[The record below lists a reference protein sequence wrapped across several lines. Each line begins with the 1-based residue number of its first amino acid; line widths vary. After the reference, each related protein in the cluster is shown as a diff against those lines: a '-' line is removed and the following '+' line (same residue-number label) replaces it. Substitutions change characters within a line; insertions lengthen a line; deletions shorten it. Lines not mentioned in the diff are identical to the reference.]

1 MWEDR
6 LFSLFEDLE
15 HQAEALYDA
24 ERAAELA
31 DRGRA
36 EYQQVTLASRLM
48 ASVDRDVALEVEG
61 VGRLAGTLQ
70 RVGSGWCLVRG
81 AGQDWVLRTA
91 AITLVGGA
99 SDRAL
104 PEVAW
109 SPVAR
114 LGFGSALRRIAEE
127 AERCVV
133 HLRDGRRHEGVLL
146 RVGSDFVEAAAAGET
161 RVLLPFDAIA
171 GVQSRD

>member
-24 ERAAELA
+24 EREAELA

-36 EYQQVTLASRLM
+36 EYQQVTWASRLM
-48 ASVDRDVALEVEG
+48 ASVDRELTVEVRG
-61 VGRLAGTLQ
+61 IGQVVGTLQ
-70 RVGSGWCLVRG
+70 RVGTGWCLVRG
-81 AGQDWVLRTA
+81 AGQDWVLRTEA
-91 AITLVGGA
+91 LTSVRDA

-114 LGFGSALRRIAEE
+114 LGFGSALRRIAAE
-127 AERCVV
+127 AERCLV
-133 HLRDGRRHEGVLL
+133 HLDDGQRHDVVLL
-146 RVGSDFVEAAAAGET
+146 RVGADFVEAVPGGN
-161 RVLLPFDAIA
+161 RRILLPFTAIA